1 MTPLMWACY
10 NKNVTVVQY
19 LIDHK
24 ADCEEKDI
32 DGKTAMHWFV
42 IMYLSIY
49 PFIRPFIHPSI
60 GLQVNVI

>member
-19 LIDHK
+19 LIDHE

-42 IMYLSIY
+42 IIHLSIY
-49 PFIRPFIHPSI
+49 PFICPFIHP
-60 GLQVNVI
+60 

>member
-10 NKNVTVVQY
+10 NKNVTVTKY
-19 LIDHK
+19 LTDHE

-42 IMYLSIY
+42 IMSVVYSS
-49 PFIRPFIHPSI
+49 IHPFI